1 MKTRSKSPDGEQTN
15 LSGRKVN
22 KMKNLDDLVME
33 QKIVELNL
41 DLSSITLLALR
52 GDKKGQYEPLL
63 NLLNRLLKKRSIKLE
78 QKEKDNLKEKVE
90 LIMDRLFELKIKT
103 PSETAIEE
111 INDLLDIAEKI
122 SISLY

>member
-1 MKTRSKSPDGEQTN
+1 MKKF
-15 LSGRKVN
+15 
-22 KMKNLDDLVME
+22 NLDDLTVE
-33 QKIVELNL
+33 QQIIEFNL
-41 DLSSITLLALR
+41 DLSSIILLVLR

-90 LIMDRLFELKIKT
+90 LVMDRLFELKIKT
-103 PSETAIEE
+103 PSETATEE
-111 INDLLDIAEKI
+111 INNLLDIAEKI

>member
-1 MKTRSKSPDGEQTN
+1 MKK
-15 LSGRKVN
+15 
-22 KMKNLDDLVME
+22 LDDLTVE
-33 QKIVELNL
+33 QQIIEFNL
-41 DLSSITLLALR
+41 DLSSIILLVLR

-90 LIMDRLFELKIKT
+90 LVMDRLFELKIKT
-103 PSETAIEE
+103 PSETATEE
-111 INDLLDIAEKI
+111 INNLLDVAEKI

>member
-1 MKTRSKSPDGEQTN
+1 
-15 LSGRKVN
+15 
-22 KMKNLDDLVME
+22 MKNLDDLTVE
-33 QKIVELNL
+33 QQIIEFNL
-41 DLSSITLLALR
+41 DLSSVILLILR

-90 LIMDRLFELKIKT
+90 LVMDRLFELKIKT
-103 PSETAIEE
+103 PSETATEE
-111 INDLLDIAEKI
+111 INNLLDVAEKI

>member
-1 MKTRSKSPDGEQTN
+1 MKKI
-15 LSGRKVN
+15 
-22 KMKNLDDLVME
+22 NLDDLTVE
-33 QKIVELNL
+33 QQIIEFNL
-41 DLSSITLLALR
+41 DLSSIILLALR

-90 LIMDRLFELKIKT
+90 LVMDRLFELKIKT
-103 PSETAIEE
+103 PSETATEE
-111 INDLLDIAEKI
+111 INNLLDIAEKI

>member
-1 MKTRSKSPDGEQTN
+1 MK
-15 LSGRKVN
+15 
-22 KMKNLDDLVME
+22 KNLDDLMLE
-33 QKIVELNL
+33 QQIVELNL
-41 DLSSITLLALR
+41 DLSSVVLTALR

-90 LIMDRLFELKIKT
+90 LVMDQLFDLKIEA
-103 PSETAIEE
+103 PSETAIQE

>member
-1 MKTRSKSPDGEQTN
+1 
-15 LSGRKVN
+15 
-22 KMKNLDDLVME
+22 MKNLDDLTVE
-33 QKIVELNL
+33 QQIIEFNL
-41 DLSSITLLALR
+41 DLSSVILLALR

-90 LIMDRLFELKIKT
+90 LVMDRLFELKIKT
-103 PSETAIEE
+103 PSETATEE
-111 INDLLDIAEKI
+111 INNLLDVAEKI

>member
-1 MKTRSKSPDGEQTN
+1 
-15 LSGRKVN
+15 
-22 KMKNLDDLVME
+22 MKNLDDLTVE
-33 QKIVELNL
+33 QQIIEFNL

-90 LIMDRLFELKIKT
+90 LVMDRLFELKIKT
-103 PSETAIEE
+103 PSETATEE
-111 INDLLDIAEKI
+111 INNLLDIAEKI

>member
-1 MKTRSKSPDGEQTN
+1 MKTRSKSPDGGQTN

-90 LIMDRLFELKIKT
+90 LIMDRLFELKIET
-103 PSETAIEE
+103 SSETAIEE

>member
-1 MKTRSKSPDGEQTN
+1 MKK
-15 LSGRKVN
+15 
-22 KMKNLDDLVME
+22 LDDLMME
-33 QKIVELNL
+33 QQIIELNL
-41 DLSSITLLALR
+41 DLSSIILLALR

-90 LIMDRLFELKIKT
+90 LVMDRLFELKIKT
-103 PSETAIEE
+103 PSETATEE
-111 INDLLDIAEKI
+111 INNLLDVAEKI